1 MELTREAFG
10 DYWQQTLDDL
20 ARYPAAPEIDPLPL
34 RTTAFATL
42 YGVRLTSL
50 GPYRLFGSTT
60 LLRVGAPGTLLDGL
74 ALRPLVTA
82 LRGQVAVHESEQ
94 SSYKDGLY
102 AEQWTAAQCG
112 ITDVQSILP
121 EHWRE

>member
-1 MELTREAFG
+1 VRS
-10 DYWQQTLDDL
+10 TLAYYDL
-20 ARYPAAPEIDPLPL
+20 G
-34 RTTAFATL
+34 AFAPR
-42 YGVRLTSL
+42 VAA
-50 GPYRLFGSTT
+50 TT
-60 LLRVGAPGTLLDGL
+60 LLRAGAPGTLLDAV

-82 LRGQVAVHESEQ
+82 LKGVAVHESEQ